1 MLNLELELIMYNA
14 ELRTF
19 MPAVVRLPQCLGNG
33 YQPAPTGHD
42 ERYING
48 KPLSVPGRKLVPP
61 TTSEIALSN
70 GFLVCGNI

>member
-48 KPLSVPGRKLVPP
+48 ETFVCSWQ
-61 TTSEIALSN
+61 EISAPYDE
-70 GFLVCGNI
+70 